1 MAITSSGASN
11 YVEMVTPIV
20 PMNLMGE
27 RGEFND
33 FIGVWENFVPDAFCN
48 DLINFFHTWQRQAL
62 ITNHERDM
70 PLTDP
75 YAGEQH
81 AMPGNNQFKTRTL
94 GRNDVGCMLDCL
106 SGTLSA
112 QVNQYLQSTLNH
124 YCTTYDSLGSV
135 PLTSWHVKMQQTPE
149 GGGYHVFHHEDGSY
163 NEANRT
169 AVWMVYLNEDFEGG
183 ETKFFY
189 QKRRIKPTT
198 GTVVIWPA
206 GYTHTHRGN
215 LVLKGTKYIITG
227 WFYQQPV

>member
-1 MAITSSGASN
+1 MAITATGASN
-11 YVEMVTPIV
+11 YMEMVTPIM
-20 PMNLMGE
+20 PMSLMGE
-27 RGEFND
+27 KGKFDD
-33 FIGVWENFVPDAFCN
+33 FIGVWDNFMPSALCN
-48 DLINFFHTWQRQAL
+48 DLINWFQTWQQQAI
-62 ITNHERDM
+62 ITNNERDV

-75 YAGEQH
+75 YEGQPH
-81 AMPGNNQFKTRTL
+81 AMPGGNQFKTRSL
-94 GRNDVGCMLDCL
+94 GRNDLGCMLDSL
-106 SGTLSA
+106 NGSLSA
-112 QVNQYLQSTLNH
+112 QVNQYLQATLNH
-124 YCTTYDSLGSV
+124 YCTVYDSLGSV

-163 NEANRT
+163 NEAHRT
-169 AVWMVYLNEDFEGG
+169 ATWMIYLNEDFEGG
-183 ETKFFY
+183 ETEFFY

>member
-1 MAITSSGASN
+1 MAITATGASN
-11 YVEMVTPIV
+11 YMEMVTPIM

-27 RGEFND
+27 KGKFDD
-33 FIGVWENFVPDAFCN
+33 FIGVWDNFMPSALCN
-48 DLINFFHTWQRQAL
+48 DLLNWFHTWQQQAI
-62 ITNHERDM
+62 ITNNERDV

-75 YAGEQH
+75 YEGQPY
-81 AMPGNNQFKTRTL
+81 AMPGGNQFKTRSL
-94 GRNDVGCMLDCL
+94 GRNDLGCMLDSL
-106 SGTLSA
+106 NGSLSA
-112 QVNQYLQSTLNH
+112 QVNQYLQATLNH
-124 YCTTYDSLGSV
+124 YCTVYDSLGSV

-163 NEANRT
+163 NEAHRT
-169 AVWMVYLNEDFEGG
+169 ATWMIYLNEDFEGG
-183 ETKFFY
+183 ETEFFY

>member
-11 YVEMVTPIV
+11 YCEMVTPIV
-20 PMNLMGE
+20 PMTLMGDK
-27 RGEFND
+27 GQFDD
-33 FIGVWENFVPDAFCN
+33 FIGVWENFVPSAFCN
-48 DLINFFHTWQRQAL
+48 DLINFFHTWQQQAL
-62 ITNHERDM
+62 ITNNERDM

-75 YAGEQH
+75 YSGEAH
-81 AMPGNNQFKTRTL
+81 AMPGNSQFKTRTL
-94 GRNDVGCMLDCL
+94 GRNDLGCMLDCL

-124 YCTTYDSLGSV
+124 YCTVYDSLGSV

-163 NEANRT
+163 NEAHRT
-169 AVWMVYLNEDFEGG
+169 ATWMIYLNEDFEGG
-183 ETKFFY
+183 ETEFFY

-198 GTVVIWPA
+198 GTIVIWPA

-215 LVLKGTKYIITG
+215 LVLKGTKYIVTG

>member
-1 MAITSSGASN
+1 
-11 YVEMVTPIV
+11 
-20 PMNLMGE
+20 
-27 RGEFND
+27 
-33 FIGVWENFVPDAFCN
+33 
-48 DLINFFHTWQRQAL
+48 
-62 ITNHERDM
+62 M

-81 AMPGNNQFKTRTL
+81 AMPGNSQFKTRTL
-94 GRNDVGCMLDCL
+94 GRNDIGCMLDCL

-169 AVWMVYLNEDFEGG
+169 ATWMIYLNEDFEGG
-183 ETKFFY
+183 ETEFFY

-215 LVLKGTKYIITG
+215 LVLKGTKYIVTG

>member
-11 YVEMVTPIV
+11 YVEMVTPII
-20 PMNLMGE
+20 PMDLMGDK
-27 RGEFND
+27 GKFDD
-33 FIGVWENFVPDAFCN
+33 FIGVWENFVPSAFCN
-48 DLINFFHTWQRQAL
+48 DLINFFQTWQRQAL
-62 ITNHERDM
+62 ITNEERDM
-70 PLTDP
+70 PLTNP
-75 YAGEQH
+75 YANEMH
-81 AMPGNNQFKTRTL
+81 AMPGTSQFKTRTL
-94 GRNDVGCMLDCL
+94 GRNDLGCMLDCL
-106 SGTLSA
+106 SGTLSG

-124 YCTTYDSLGSV
+124 YCTIYDSLGSV

-163 NEANRT
+163 NEAHRT
-169 AVWMVYLNEDFEGG
+169 ATWMIYLNEDFEGG
-183 ETKFFY
+183 ETEFFY

>member
-1 MAITSSGASN
+1 MSITSTGASN
-11 YVEMVTPIV
+11 YQEMVTPII
-20 PMNLMGE
+20 PMNLMGAK
-27 RGEFND
+27 GEFND
-33 FIGVWENFVPDAFCN
+33 FIGVWENFVPSAFCN
-48 DLINFFHTWQRQAL
+48 DLIGFFNTWQQQAL
-62 ITNHERDM
+62 ITNNERDM
-70 PLTDP
+70 PLSNPHEGD
-75 YAGEQH
+75 QH
-81 AMPGNNQFKTRTL
+81 AMPGNTQFHSRTL
-94 GRNDVGCMLDCL
+94 GRNDMGCMLDCL
-106 SGTLSA
+106 NGQLSA

-124 YCTTYDSLGSV
+124 YCIEYDSLGSV

-149 GGGYHVFHHEDGSY
+149 GGGYHIFHHEDGSY

-183 ETKFFY
+183 ETEFFY

>member
-1 MAITSSGASN
+1 MAVTGTGASN
-11 YVEMVTPIV
+11 YCEMVTPIM
-20 PMNLMGE
+20 PMDLMGP
-27 RGEFND
+27 RGNFDD
-33 FIGVWENFVPDAFCN
+33 FIGVWDNFVPSAFCN
-48 DLINFFHTWQRQAL
+48 DLINWFENWDKQAIIRNEKL
-62 ITNHERDM
+62 DIPRS
-70 PLTDP
+70 DP
-75 YAGEQH
+75 HQTETQAMIGE
-81 AMPGNNQFKTRTL
+81 NQFGKRSL
-94 GRNDVGCMLDCL
+94 GRKDLGCMLDTMNGIL
-106 SGTLSA
+106 SS

-169 AVWMVYLNEDFEGG
+169 ATWMIYLNEDFEGG
-183 ETKFFY
+183 ETEFFY

-215 LVLKGTKYIITG
+215 LVLKGTKYIVTG